1 MTTLTF
7 KEKIN
12 ALFDEDLRQKLYD
25 IVSEETDPAYA
36 AGAAIRLLQH
46 DLNEWVEIMKDE
58 FPD

>member
-1 MTTLTF
+1 MLTL

-36 AGAAIRLLQH
+36 AGAAIRFLH
-46 DLNEWVEIMKDE
+46 NDLHEWVDIMKDE